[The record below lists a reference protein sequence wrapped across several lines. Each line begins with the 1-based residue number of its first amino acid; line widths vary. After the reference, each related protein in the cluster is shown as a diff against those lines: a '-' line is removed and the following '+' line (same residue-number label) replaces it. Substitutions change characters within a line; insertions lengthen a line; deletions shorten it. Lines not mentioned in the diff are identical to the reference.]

1 MRQLVF
7 RSLQEGISERDFFIF
22 QNQGRNEV
30 QGMSKENR
38 SAEQERISRQNKEKC
53 AAFIAKMIEK
63 YGKEVLKEIEE
74 KERET
79 SSETP
84 TTM

>member
-1 MRQLVF
+1 
-7 RSLQEGISERDFFIF
+7 
-22 QNQGRNEV
+22 
-30 QGMSKENR
+30 MSKER
-38 SAEQERISRQNKEKC
+38 SAEQERISRRNKEKC

-84 TTM
+84 TTL

>member
-1 MRQLVF
+1 
-7 RSLQEGISERDFFIF
+7 
-22 QNQGRNEV
+22 
-30 QGMSKENR
+30 MSKER
-38 SAEQERISRQNKEKC
+38 SAEQERISSRNKEKC

>member
-1 MRQLVF
+1 
-7 RSLQEGISERDFFIF
+7 
-22 QNQGRNEV
+22 
-30 QGMSKENR
+30 MSKER
-38 SAEQERISRQNKEKC
+38 SAEQERISRRNKEKC

>member
-1 MRQLVF
+1 
-7 RSLQEGISERDFFIF
+7 
-22 QNQGRNEV
+22 
-30 QGMSKENR
+30 MSKENR
-38 SAEQERISRQNKEKC
+38 SVEQERISRKNKEKC
-53 AAFIAKMIEK
+53 AAFMVKMIEK

-84 TTM
+84 TIM

>member
-1 MRQLVF
+1 
-7 RSLQEGISERDFFIF
+7 
-22 QNQGRNEV
+22 
-30 QGMSKENR
+30 MSKER
-38 SAEQERISRQNKEKC
+38 SAEQERISRRNKEKC

-79 SSETP
+79 SSKTP